1 MLRRQIKNQQ
11 AVSECE
17 CELCFAI
24 GHSLFNIRGEVGYL
38 LDN

>member
-1 MLRRQIKNQQ
+1 MLRMQIQNQK

-24 GHSLFNIRGEVGYL
+24 GHSLFDIRGEVGYL
-38 LDN
+38 LDI